1 MVGILEPVVAIRM
14 ENDLGMGDTEDVRHA
29 IDWCA
34 RHCLNI
40 FQTLPIS
47 ETSNDN
53 SPYNAIS

>member
-1 MVGILEPVVAIRM
+1 M